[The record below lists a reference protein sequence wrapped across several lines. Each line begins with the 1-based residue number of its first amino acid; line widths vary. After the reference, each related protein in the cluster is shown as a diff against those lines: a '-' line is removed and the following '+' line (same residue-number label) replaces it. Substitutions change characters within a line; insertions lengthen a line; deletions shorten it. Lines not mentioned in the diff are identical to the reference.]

1 VEHLVIVECHIIIIF
16 DYSDELITHELLFE
30 LLLVELYSDLLLLL
44 LCGCDDNHFQEA
56 TMWMR
61 NKDC

>member
-1 VEHLVIVECHIIIIF
+1 MSLIIIIF
-16 DYSDELITHELLFE
+16 DYSDELNTHELLFE